1 MSREIHVFGDWQELG
16 EAQRVGLL
24 RVELT
29 HGKEIYSFEY
39 SREWLEGDYAMSL
52 DPQLQLFQGPQ
63 YLNDNARPNFGLFLD
78 SSPDR
83 WGQLLM
89 KRREARTARHGQRKP
104 KTLLGADFLLGVHD
118 EQRMGGLRF
127 KTELDGEFLADEQGQ
142 NAPPWARLRELE
154 NAAWKFQS
162 DNGFEDDEDA
172 TEWLRLLIVPG
183 SSIGGARPKAGVS
196 DEDQNLWIA
205 KFPGRNDEFDVGAWE
220 LITHQLAVDAGI
232 RVADATAEKFG
243 RPHHTFIVKRFDRI
257 IEYGKRVR
265 KHFASAMTML
275 GYSDGASFK
284 DGASYLEIVEFLTRH
299 GADTEADMHE
309 LWRRIVFSIC
319 VSNCDDHLRNHGFL
333 LQPDGW
339 KLSPAFD
346 INPDPTGTGLSL
358 NISDV
363 DNSLN
368 LELAMEVAEYFRVD
382 DEKAGFIVRE
392 VTNAVAQWRDIAGS
406 MGISRGEQ
414 EAMAPA
420 FRVVEQ
426 STC

>member
-1 MSREIHVFGDWQELG
+1 MSREIHVFGDWQQLG
-16 EAQRVGLL
+16 ESQRLGLL
-24 RVELT
+24 RAELT
-29 HGKEIYSFEY
+29 HGTETFSFEY
-39 SREWLEGDYAMSL
+39 SREWLEGDNAMSL

-63 YLNDNARPNFGLFLD
+63 YSSDNDRPNFGLFLD

-89 KRREARTARHGQRKP
+89 KRREARDARHEQRKL
-104 KTLLGADFLLGVHD
+104 KTLLGTDFLLGVHD

-127 KTELDGEFLADEQGQ
+127 KTSPDGEFLSDEQGQ

-154 NAAWKFQS
+154 NAAWRFQS
-162 DNGFEDDEDA
+162 DKGLDNDGEA
-172 TEWLRLLIVPG
+172 TEWLQLLMAPG
-183 SSIGGARPKAGVS
+183 SSIGGARPKAGVC
-196 DEDQNLWIA
+196 DEEQNWIA

-220 LITHQLAVDAGI
+220 FVTHRLAIDAGLN
-232 RVADATAEKFG
+232 VAEATAEKFG
-243 RPHHTFIVKRFDRI
+243 RPHTTFMVKRFDRV
-257 IEYGKRVR
+257 IEDGKRMR
-265 KHFASAMTML
+265 KHFASSMTML

-284 DGASYLEIVEFLTRH
+284 DGASYLEIVDFLTRH
-299 GADTEADMHE
+299 GADTEEDMQE
-309 LWRRIVFSIC
+309 LWHRIVFSIC
-319 VSNCDDHLRNHGFL
+319 VSNTDDHLRNHGFL

-339 KLSPAFD
+339 KLSPAYD

-368 LELAMEVAEYFRVD
+368 LDLALEVAEYFRVKND
-382 DEKAGFIVRE
+382 KAKSIIDE
-392 VTNAVAQWRDIAGS
+392 VTNAVSQWHDVAS
-406 MGISRGEQ
+406 DMGISRGEQ

-426 STC
+426 P